1 MLAALTLVQEG
12 GLMSKHVLVAG
23 SLHYDLVVHA
33 DRFPVIDEYAVGHA
47 ARHLPGG
54 KGGNQALASA
64 RCGTPTWLASRVGDD
79 EAGRILRD
87 NLARGGVDVSLLQI
101 GAGETTGSSIAVVN
115 EFGDFGAVVLP
126 GANANFEA
134 GRVRLP
140 PEAGFLL
147 LQNELPAE
155 ANLALA
161 REATAAGM
169 NVVLNGCPFREN
181 IEELISLTHTLILGL
196 HEAEAM
202 SGLSFST
209 IGMALEAIRPIAE
222 RVARVIFF
230 LSGGGMIQVEQGG
243 RPEYHAARER
253 RPESMHG
260 AQDFFVGA
268 YVSQIAGGSD
278 FEAATHYAQAAA
290 MLFMG
295 TPVERRDLIRAT
307 QIRARLSEDD
317 R

>member
-1 MLAALTLVQEG
+1 
-12 GLMSKHVLVAG
+12 MSKQVLVAG

-33 DRFPVIDEYAVGHA
+33 DRFPVIDEYAVGHSA
-47 ARHLPGG
+47 SHVPGG

-64 RCGTPTWLASRVGDD
+64 LCGATTWLAGRVGDD
-79 EAGRILRD
+79 DAGRILTD
-87 NLARGGVDVSLLQI
+87 NLSKGGVDVSLLQV

-126 GANANFEA
+126 GANANFDA
-134 GRVRLP
+134 GSVTLP
-140 PEAGFLL
+140 SEVAFLV
-147 LQNELPAE
+147 LQSELPAE
-155 ANLALA
+155 ANLVLA
-161 REATAAGM
+161 RKAAAAGLTI
-169 NVVLNGCPFREN
+169 VLNACPFRESVDDV
-181 IEELISLTHTLILGL
+181 ISLTNTLILGS
-196 HEAEAM
+196 HEAEALT
-202 SGLSFST
+202 GRSFST
-209 IGMALEAIRPIAE
+209 IGMALEAIQPIAE
-222 RVARVIFF
+222 RVPRVIFF
-230 LSGGGMIQVEQGG
+230 LSGGGMVQMERGG
-243 RPEYHAARER
+243 RPEYHAAREK

-268 YVSQIAGGSD
+268 YVSQIAGGSE

-290 MLFMG
+290 TLFMS

>member
-1 MLAALTLVQEG
+1 
-12 GLMSKHVLVAG
+12 MSKHVLVAG
-23 SLHYDLVVHA
+23 SLHYDLVINA
-33 DRFPVIDEYAVGHA
+33 DSFPVADEYVAGHSP
-47 ARHLPGG
+47 RHVAGG

-64 RCGTPTWLASRVGDD
+64 RCGAVTWFAGRVGDD
-79 EAGRILRD
+79 EAGRL
-87 NLARGGVDVSLLQI
+87 LTASLSEGGVNISLLQTEP
-101 GAGETTGSSIAVVN
+101 GVATGSSVAVVN
-115 EFGDFGAVVLP
+115 EFGDFGALVIS
-126 GANANFEA
+126 GANMTFDAE
-134 GRVRLP
+134 RVALP

-147 LQNELPAE
+147 LQNELPEE

-161 REATAAGM
+161 RKAAEAGLYI
-169 NVVLNGCPFREN
+169 VLNGCPHREN
-181 IEELISLTHTLILGL
+181 TDELLSLTGTLILGL

-202 SGLSFST
+202 AGHPFSH
-209 IGMALEAIRPIAE
+209 IRMALDAIQPIAE
-222 RVARVIFF
+222 RVPRVVFF
-230 LSGGGMIQVEQGG
+230 LSGGGMIHVERGG
-243 RPEYHAARER
+243 RPEYHPARDK

-268 YVSQIAGGSD
+268 YVSQIAGGSE

-290 MLFMG
+290 TLFMT